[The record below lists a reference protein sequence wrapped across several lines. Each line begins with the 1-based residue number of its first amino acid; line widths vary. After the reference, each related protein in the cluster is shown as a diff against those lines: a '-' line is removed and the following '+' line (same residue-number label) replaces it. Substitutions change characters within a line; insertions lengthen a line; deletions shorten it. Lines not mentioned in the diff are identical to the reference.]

1 MDRLATHLG
10 IAGPESQEERNTSSL
25 YQRAVLQ
32 AAIEQIKGAHGEG
45 IDARMKAAGMMTIAE
60 MLESPPLTAFH
71 VHAGVTDL
79 DSFEK
84 WLVMEWQSYTTQQA
98 ELQLDNRE
106 DDELFEWVV
115 AHSAVFLEVL
125 INFRAA
131 NTPPTEGVAMP
142 KELTAENGAKALMMG
157 EFYETVEIGNEAFCG
172 CGTCDFCIECPD
184 EPESTLQK
192 IPISWTTI
200 KEIEATHMNE
210 ISTRAGLLM
219 IAATVVVGIW
229 IHFLIN

>member
-1 MDRLATHLG
+1 MEALDEFQLMDRLATQLG

-45 IDARMKAAGMMTIAE
+45 LDARLKAAGMMTIAE

-79 DSFEK
+79 TSFER
-84 WLVMEWQSYTTQQA
+84 WLEMKWQSYTTQQA
-98 ELQLDNRE
+98 ALQLDNRE

-115 AHSAVFLEVL
+115 AHSAVFSSVL

-131 NTPPTEGVAMP
+131 NIPPTED
-142 KELTAENGAKALMMG
+142 KTN
-157 EFYETVEIGNEAFCG
+157 
-172 CGTCDFCIECPD
+172 D
-184 EPESTLQK
+184 
-192 IPISWTTI
+192 
-200 KEIEATHMNE
+200 
-210 ISTRAGLLM
+210 
-219 IAATVVVGIW
+219 
-229 IHFLIN
+229 